1 MMLRDDMLRDDDP
14 PARRI
19 EKLTRIAAALIDRL
33 DRLEERRGSGWTM
46 FQAALALEQEV
57 IARRRELERAMADL
71 SQKNRELAEARTA
84 AEEANRSRTRFLRA
98 ASHDL
103 LQPLSAARLYLAALS
118 ATAMNEEQ
126 AALVARLSGALES
139 VETLM
144 NAVLDIA
151 RLDGGQIAVHRQP
164 VALDDL
170 FRKLDAEFTPL
181 AQARGLALRFL
192 PSDAMVDSDPVLL
205 RRIAQNL
212 IANAVK
218 YTQRGGVVVSARWRQ
233 DRFWLTV
240 SDTGPGIPL
249 RDQDRIFDEFQRL
262 DHDGTPGMGLGLSIV
277 RLACT
282 RLDHPIRM
290 WSRPG
295 RGTRFR
301 IGLPQA

>member
-1 MMLRDDMLRDDDP
+1 MLRDDDP
-14 PARRI
+14 PERQV
-19 EKLTRIAAALIDRL
+19 EKLTRITGALIGRI
-33 DRLEERRGSGWTM
+33 DRLEERRGSAWSM

-71 SQKNRELAEARTA
+71 SQRNRELAQARA
-84 AEEANRSRTRFLRA
+84 AADEANRSKTRFLRA

-118 ATAMNEEQ
+118 DTPLNEGQ
-126 AALVARLSGALES
+126 DDLVARLSSAFES

-144 NAVLDIA
+144 NAVLDIS

-164 VALDDL
+164 VALGDL
-170 FRKLDAEFTPL
+170 FRRLDAEFAPL
-181 AQARGLALRFL
+181 AQAGGLSLRFV
-192 PSDAMVDSDPVLL
+192 PSRAVVDSDPVLL

-212 IANAVK
+212 ISNAVK
-218 YTQRGGVVVSARWRQ
+218 YTRQGGVIVSARRWR
-233 DRFWLTV
+233 DHCWLTV
-240 SDTGPGIPL
+240 SDTGPGIAP
-249 RDQDRIFDEFQRL
+249 RDRDRIFEEFQRL
-262 DHDGTPGMGLGLSIV
+262 DPEAGAPGTGLGLSIV

-282 RLDHPIRM
+282 RLDHPIAL

-301 IGLPQA
+301 IGLREA

>member
-1 MMLRDDMLRDDDP
+1 MLRDDDP
-14 PARRI
+14 PARQV
-19 EKLTRIAAALIDRL
+19 EKLSRITDALIDRI

-84 AEEANRSRTRFLRA
+84 ADEANRSKTRFLRA

-118 ATAMNEEQ
+118 DTAMSEDQ
-126 AALVARLSGALES
+126 ADLVARLSSAFES

-144 NAVLDIA
+144 NAVLDIS
-151 RLDGGQIAVHRQP
+151 RLDGGQIALHRQP
-164 VALDDL
+164 VALGDL
-170 FRKLDAEFTPL
+170 FRRLDAEFTPL
-181 AQARGLALRFL
+181 AQAGGLTLRFV
-192 PSDAMVDSDPVLL
+192 PIAAMVDSDPVLL

-212 IANAVK
+212 ISNAVK
-218 YTQRGGVVVSARWRQ
+218 YTRQGGVVVSARRRQ
-233 DRFWLTV
+233 DRCWLTI

-249 RDQDRIFDEFQRL
+249 RDQDRIFEEFQRL
-262 DHDGTPGMGLGLSIV
+262 DHDGAPGMGLGLSIV

-282 RLDHPIRM
+282 RLGHPIAM
-290 WSRPG
+290 WFRPG

-301 IGLPQA
+301 IGLPEA